1 MEQET
6 KNWQDV
12 DKTWDFYYR
21 EGESYLKTCQS
32 LLKDKKTF
40 DNEFIYNLAVL
51 AGERLVLGLLL
62 SYNYIPSATS
72 LSGMIQE
79 GKQFYKYDESLLT
92 GARFINKFQFFCS
105 LEVVPL
111 TVPNDEEISKL
122 VGYMEDIEVFSRN
135 NLNKEVISIIQ

>member
-1 MEQET
+1 MYAIRS
-6 KNWQDV
+6 
-12 DKTWDFYYR
+12 YY
-21 EGESYLKTCQS
+21 
-32 LLKDKKTF
+32 
-40 DNEFIYNLAVL
+40 V
-51 AGERLVLGLLL
+51 

-122 VGYMEDIEVFSRN
+122 VGYI
-135 NLNKEVISIIQ
+135 VITSYSIHYTKLYDYD